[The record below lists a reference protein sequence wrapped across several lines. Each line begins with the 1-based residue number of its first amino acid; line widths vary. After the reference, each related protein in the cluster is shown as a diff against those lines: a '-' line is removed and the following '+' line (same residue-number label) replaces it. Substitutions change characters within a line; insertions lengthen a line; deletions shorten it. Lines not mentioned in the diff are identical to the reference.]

1 MRIVIAA
8 VTLAGGLLLGPPAVA
23 TAQSVCADFGGT
35 VGADQMCDVHV
46 ENSTYML
53 DMTFPVDYA
62 DQGPLTDYLTQT
74 RDGFVNV
81 AEMPGSTGLPYALDV
96 TAIRSESGGPTDG
109 TSSVVLEVYQN
120 VGGAHPSTWYKSF
133 NYNLATKAP
142 ITFDTL
148 FVPGAK
154 PLDVIFPLVQ
164 RDLAIQSGSAE
175 PVGVGDGMN
184 PENYQNFSLGPD
196 DITFFFG
203 QGGLIAEAAGATK
216 VSIPRSAVAAM
227 LAPDLA

>member
-8 VTLAGGLLLGPPAVA
+8 VTLAGALLGAPAVA
-23 TAQSVCADFGGT
+23 DAQPVCADFGGA

-53 DMTFPVDYA
+53 DMNFPVDYP

-81 AEMPGSTGLPYALDV
+81 AQMPGSRDLPYALDV
-96 TAIRSESGGPTDG
+96 TATRYGSGTPTDG

-164 RDLAIQSGSAE
+164 QDLAKQSGMTE
-175 PVGVGDGMN
+175 PVEVGDGMN
-184 PENYQNFSLGPD
+184 PENYQNFALAGD
-196 DITFFFG
+196 DITFFFS
-203 QGGLIAEAAGATK
+203 QGGLMAEAAGATK
-216 VSIPRSAVAAM
+216 VTIPRSAVAPL
-227 LAPDLA
+227 LAAGPN